1 MRPPLK
7 TIQGEKYDVVIVGAG
22 VNGASAAQHLSAAGY
37 SVLLI
42 DKGDFA
48 SGSSNRSSR
57 LLHRPSRAI
66 LESLAL
72 CMPPPEQIR
81 RVSSG

>member
-1 MRPPLK
+1 MRAPLR
-7 TIQGEKYDVVIVGAG
+7 TLDGERYDIVIIGAG

-48 SGSSNRSSR
+48 SGSS
-57 LLHRPSRAI
+57 I
-66 LESLAL
+66 
-72 CMPPPEQIR
+72 
-81 RVSSG
+81 